1 LPNLQNLPFD
11 VLLVVLRVAFVF
23 LLYFFLF
30 QVIRVTS
37 RDISRTQPRAVVAAD
52 AMPEES
58 AYGVLI
64 VVQPGQAKLLPGQRL
79 PLEPYTTLGRRLSNT
94 IQLDDDFVSGEHT
107 RISIREDGNWWVE
120 DAGSTNGTYVNGM
133 KISAPVQVRNGDTV
147 GIGRVE
153 LRLEV

>member
-1 LPNLQNLPFD
+1 MPNLQNLPFD
-11 VLLVVLRVAFVF
+11 VLLVVLRVAFIF

-37 RDISRTQPRAVVAAD
+37 RDISRAQPRTVVAG
-52 AMPEES
+52 PETDES
-58 AYGVLI
+58 AYGALV

-94 IQLDDDFVSGEHT
+94 IQVDDDFASGEHT
-107 RISIREDGNWWVE
+107 IISIREDGNWWVE
-120 DAGSTNGTYVNGM
+120 DAGSTNGTYVNGV
-133 KISAPVQVRNGDTV
+133 KINAPTQVRSGDTI
-147 GIGRVE
+147 GIGRAE